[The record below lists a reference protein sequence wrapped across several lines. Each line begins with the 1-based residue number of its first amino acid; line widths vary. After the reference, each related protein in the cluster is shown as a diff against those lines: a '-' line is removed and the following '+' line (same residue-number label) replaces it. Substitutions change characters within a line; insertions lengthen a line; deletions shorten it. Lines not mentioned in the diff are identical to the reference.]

1 MHACACVRACVCV
14 FMCACVHACVR
25 VCACVYS
32 SVVIGSACDKDAVL
46 CTTSQGL
53 LKELVANCD
62 GALKSEVT
70 QVAAEYEHRL
80 QLGSKVIYHIEAFVA
95 RFMAI
100 YKGFMEEGMA
110 DMMVM

>member
-1 MHACACVRACVCV
+1 MVNSSLSAGEDAARPCVP
-14 FMCACVHACVR
+14 
-25 VCACVYS
+25 
-32 SVVIGSACDKDAVL
+32 
-46 CTTSQGL
+46 SQGL

-70 QVAAEYEHRL
+70 QVAAAYEHRL
-80 QLGSKVIYHIEAFVA
+80 QLGSKVIYHIEAFIA

-100 YKGFMEEGMA
+100 YKGFMEDGMA

>member
-1 MHACACVRACVCV
+1 M
-14 FMCACVHACVR
+14 
-25 VCACVYS
+25 S
-32 SVVIGSACDKDAVL
+32 TDEDAML

>member
-1 MHACACVRACVCV
+1 MLHCTRAT
-14 FMCACVHACVR
+14 
-25 VCACVYS
+25 
-32 SVVIGSACDKDAVL
+32 L
-46 CTTSQGL
+46 QGL

-70 QVAAEYEHRL
+70 QVAAAYEHRL
-80 QLGSKVIYHIEAFVA
+80 QLGSKVIYHIEAFIA

>member
-1 MHACACVRACVCV
+1 MFR
-14 FMCACVHACVR
+14 
-25 VCACVYS
+25 
-32 SVVIGSACDKDAVL
+32 VL
-46 CTTSQGL
+46 CCLLVWPLIKMEPCTLATPQGL

-70 QVAAEYEHRL
+70 QVAAAYEHRL
-80 QLGSKVIYHIEAFVA
+80 QLGSKVIYHIEAFIA